1 MSAKQGTTVAGIPP
15 LSIGRER
22 EALSVGEYVI
32 SIPDW
37 TPTPVNKLL
46 CAHWGTAAKRK
57 KADARMVWAYAAS
70 AQIPKATG
78 KRSVEL
84 TITLAP
90 RQRAADPDSPWK
102 SLLDA
107 LVRCGLLTD
116 DNRQGVELLPVKFER
131 GERKA
136 TRIVLRDLP

>member
-1 MSAKQGTTVAGIPP
+1 MHYILT
-15 LSIGRER
+15 
-22 EALSVGEYVI
+22 
-32 SIPDW
+32 IPDW
-37 TPTPVNKLL
+37 APTPLNKLL
-46 CAHWGTAAKRK
+46 SAHWGTPAKRK
-57 KADARMVWAYAAS
+57 KADARMIWAYAAS

-90 RQRAADPDSPWK
+90 RQRAADPDAYFK
-102 SLLDA
+102 SGCDA

-116 DNRQGVELLPVKFER
+116 DNRQGVELLPVRFKR